1 MTGPR
6 SHSGSGPT
14 SRRAAAEVS
23 RGHVAKL
30 VAQKKVL
37 LCVGS
42 GGVGKTTTSAALA
55 LAAARAGRRVICLTI
70 DPAKRLA
77 NSLGLPEMRQEET
90 LVSREIFADA
100 GVEMRGSLTVM
111 MLDTKRTFDDIVR
124 KHAST
129 PQARDAILANKIYQ
143 YVSTSLAGTQEY
155 MAMEKL
161 QALRD
166 SELYD
171 LIVLDTPPTAN
182 ALDFLDAPE
191 RMVEAI
197 DSPAMRWF
205 VAAFAG
211 KGRGGGKLA
220 VNLLGKG
227 SQMVL
232 KAVAKMTGAA
242 FLDQLAGFI
251 AAINDLFGGFTER
264 AKRVSEALRGPEVAF
279 VLVTSPEPMAIAE
292 INFFADRLRAFA
304 MPRDVFVVNRVHPF
318 PGETASAEQLAR
330 TLAADDLPSDEDFV
344 RRVASAHEQAALL
357 AARDAKHLEK
367 LHLETDGADTPV
379 VKVPEL
385 ESDVH
390 DVRALARVAEALVGE

>member
-1 MTGPR
+1 MGV
-6 SHSGSGPT
+6 
-14 SRRAAAEVS
+14 ADVS
-23 RGHVAKL
+23 RGHLAKL

-90 LVSREIFADA
+90 LVAPDIFSEA
-100 GVEMRGSLTVM
+100 GIAMRGSLTVM

-166 SELYD
+166 SGQYD

-205 VAAFAG
+205 VAAFTG
-211 KGRGGGKLA
+211 KGRSGGKLA

-304 MPRDVFVVNRVHPF
+304 MPRDVFVVNRVHPA
-318 PGETASAEQLAR
+318 PAETPTIKDLERVLAD
-330 TLAADDLPSDEDFV
+330 DDLPNDPDFV
-344 RRVASAHEQAALL
+344 QRVSQAQEQAALL
-357 AARDAKHLEK
+357 AARDGKHLEK

-379 VKVPEL
+379 VTVPEL

-390 DVRALARVAEALVGE
+390 DVRSLARVAESLVGE

>member
-1 MTGPR
+1 MTSPSSTRG
-6 SHSGSGPT
+6 
-14 SRRAAAEVS
+14 RAVRPSTDQLAM
-23 RGHVAKL
+23 L
-30 VAQKKVL
+30 LAQKKVL

-55 LAAARAGRRVICLTI
+55 LAAARDGRRVLCLTI

-77 NSLGLPEMRQEET
+77 NSLGLEEMKQEET
-90 LVSREIFADA
+90 RVSDAIFEKA
-100 GVEMRGSLTVM
+100 GVEVKGSLTVM
-111 MLDTKRTFDDIVR
+111 MLDTKATFDDIVR
-124 KHAST
+124 KHASSA
-129 PQARDAILANKIYQ
+129 QARDAILTNKIYQ

-166 SELYD
+166 AGTYD

-205 VAAFAG
+205 VQAFTG
-211 KGRGGGKLA
+211 KNRSGGRLA
-220 VNLLGKG
+220 VSLLGKG
-227 SQMVL
+227 SQLVL
-232 KAVAKMTGAA
+232 KAVSRITGAA

-251 AAINDLFGGFTER
+251 SAINDLFGGFTER

-292 INFFADRLRAFA
+292 INFFADRLRSFA
-304 MPRDVFVVNRVHPF
+304 MPRDVFVVNRVHMP
-318 PGETASAEQLAR
+318 PGELASPAR
-330 TLAADDLPSDEDFV
+330 LREV
-344 RRVASAHEQAALL
+344 LL
-357 AARDAKHLEK
+357 AAGLPGEDDFVHRIARAHEEAQLMAVRDARNLEK
-367 LHLETDGADTPV
+367 LHLDDGAATTV
-379 VKVPEL
+379 VRVPAFD
-385 ESDVH
+385 SDVH
-390 DVRALARVAEALVGE
+390 DVRALARVAGALVGPAA

>member
-1 MTGPR
+1 M
-6 SHSGSGPT
+6 SGPS
-14 SRRAAAEVS
+14 SRRASRVSPAPASEVA
-23 RGHVAKL
+23 RAHLEELLLNKR
-30 VAQKKVL
+30 VL

-55 LAAARAGRRVICLTI
+55 LAAAKRGKRVLCLTI

-77 NSLGLPEMRQEET
+77 NSLGLEAMTREET
-90 LVSREIFADA
+90 QVAPEIFERA
-100 GVEMRGSLTVM
+100 GVTISGALTVM
-111 MLDTKRTFDDIVR
+111 MLDTKKTFDDIVVR
-124 KHAST
+124 HASS
-129 PQARDAILANKIYQ
+129 PEARDAILNNKIYQ

-166 SELYD
+166 GGAYD

-205 VAAFAG
+205 VQAFSG
-211 KGRGGGKLA
+211 KSSGRSTITSG
-220 VNLLGKG
+220 LLGKG
-227 SQMVL
+227 SQLVL
-232 KAVAKMTGAA
+232 KAVGKITGAA

-251 AAINDLFGGFTER
+251 SAINDLFGGFTER

-304 MPRDVFVVNRVHPF
+304 MPRDVFVVNRVHVAPTDT
-318 PGETASAEQLAR
+318 PDRARLVAAMEGAGLPHDDDLVARVVRAYDDAR
-330 TLAADDLPSDEDFV
+330 TLAT
-344 RRVASAHEQAALL
+344 
-357 AARDAKHLEK
+357 RDAVHLEK
-367 LHLETDGADTPV
+367 LHLEEAGATAPV
-379 VKVPEL
+379 VRVPAL
-385 ESDVH
+385 DGDVH
-390 DVRALARVAEALVGE
+390 DVRALVRVAEALVG

>member
-1 MTGPR
+1 M
-6 SHSGSGPT
+6 SGPSSIRNKAVRP
-14 SRRAAAEVS
+14 SRDHLAMLLAT
-23 RGHVAKL
+23 
-30 VAQKKVL
+30 KKVL

-55 LAAARAGRRVICLTI
+55 LAAARDGRRVLCLTI

-77 NSLGLPEMRQEET
+77 NSLGLEEMKQEET
-90 LVSREIFADA
+90 RVADEVFARA
-100 GVEMRGSLTVM
+100 GVEVKGSLTVM
-111 MLDTKRTFDDIVR
+111 MLDTKATFDDIVK

-129 PQARDAILANKIYQ
+129 AQARDAILENKIYQ

-166 SELYD
+166 AGTYD

-205 VAAFAG
+205 VQAFTG
-211 KGRGGGKLA
+211 KSRSGGRIA
-220 VNLLGKG
+220 VSLLGKG
-227 SQMVL
+227 SQLVL
-232 KAVAKMTGAA
+232 KAVSRMTGAA
-242 FLDQLAGFI
+242 FLDQMAGFI
-251 AAINDLFGGFTER
+251 SAINDLFGGFTER

-292 INFFADRLRAFA
+292 INFFADRLRSFA
-304 MPRDVFVVNRVHPF
+304 MPRDVFVVNRVHLP
-318 PGETASAEQLAR
+318 PG
-330 TLAADDLPSDEDFV
+330 DLGAPEHLRDVLHDVKLPTDEDFV
-344 RRVASAHEQAALL
+344 HRVARAHEDAQLMAV
-357 AARDAKHLEK
+357 RDARNLEK
-367 LHLETDGADTPV
+367 LQLDDGAGTV
-379 VKVPEL
+379 VVRVPAFD
-385 ESDVH
+385 SDVH
-390 DVRALARVAEALVGE
+390 DVRALAQVAGALVGPPA

>member
-1 MTGPR
+1 M
-6 SHSGSGPT
+6 SGPQ
-14 SRRAAAEVS
+14 SRRGSAKHPIDARVQL
-23 RGHVAKL
+23 AKL
-30 VAQKKVL
+30 LDHKKVL

-55 LAAARAGRRVICLTI
+55 LAAARTGKRVICLTI

-77 NSLGLPEMRQEET
+77 NSLGLERMTQEET
-90 LVSREIFADA
+90 IVNPAIFQAA
-100 GVEMRGSLTVM
+100 GVEVSGSLTVM

-124 KHAST
+124 KHASSEK
-129 PQARDAILANKIYQ
+129 ARDAILQNKIYE

-166 SELYD
+166 ENKYD

-205 VAAFAG
+205 VQAFAG
-211 KGRGGGKLA
+211 KGGGGRISLG
-220 VNLLGKG
+220 LLGKG
-227 SQMVL
+227 SQLVL
-232 KAVAKMTGAA
+232 KAIGKITGGA

-264 AKRVSEALRGPEVAF
+264 AKRVSEALRGPDVAF
-279 VLVTSPEPMAIAE
+279 VLVSSPEPMAIDE
-292 INFFADRLRAFA
+292 INFFADRLRQFA
-304 MPRDVFVVNRVHPF
+304 MPRDVFVINRVHMPAD
-318 PGETASAEQLAR
+318 GGSIVEALAKDGLP
-330 TLAADDLPSDEDFV
+330 TDLEPLAARAREES
-344 RRVASAHEQAALL
+344 QAL
-357 AARDAKHLEK
+357 AARDARHLERLK
-367 LHLETDGADTPV
+367 TDDGGKAAPV
-379 VKVPEL
+379 VRVPAFEK
-385 ESDVH
+385 DVH
-390 DVRALARVAEALVGE
+390 DVSALARVGEALVGLPAT